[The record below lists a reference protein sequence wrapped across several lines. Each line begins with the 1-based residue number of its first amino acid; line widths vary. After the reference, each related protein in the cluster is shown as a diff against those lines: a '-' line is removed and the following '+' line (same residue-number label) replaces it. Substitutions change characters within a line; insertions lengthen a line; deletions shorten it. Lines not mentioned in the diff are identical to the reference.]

1 MGKVKEIC
9 QRIENGYLA
18 TDLIV
23 AFIFYIAFKKGDA
36 IYIFF
41 AFGVACLMG
50 LTTMLHHGTK
60 VINNY
65 DGDIFAKDED
75 SDAVYIV
82 KSGGFKNHVDGIKV
96 NGKVYKLP
104 AGVRATVTR
113 NGNIYMCSLLG
124 EIIYSVAGG
133 ELQKAPD
140 ACWNKLFSKKTQEA

>member
-1 MGKVKEIC
+1 MKNIKEIC
-9 QRIENGYLA
+9 QRIENGYLS

-104 AGVRATVTR
+104 DGVRATVTR
-113 NGNIYMCSLLG
+113 SGDIRMYSLLG
-124 EIIYSVAGG
+124 YLIYIIEGG
-133 ELQKAPD
+133 ELTSAPD
-140 ACWNKLFSKKTQEA
+140 SSWNKLFPTQAQEA

>member
-9 QRIENGYLA
+9 QRIGNGYLA

-23 AFIFYIAFKKGDA
+23 VLILGIAFKKGEE
-36 IYIFF
+36 IYVVLAMF
-41 AFGVACLMG
+41 AAFIMSA
-50 LTTMLHHGTK
+50 TTMFHHATK

-65 DGDIFAKDED
+65 NGDIFAKDDD
-75 SDAVYIV
+75 SDTVYIV

-104 AGVRATVTR
+104 AGVWATVTR

-124 EIIYSVAGG
+124 
-133 ELQKAPD
+133 
-140 ACWNKLFSKKTQEA
+140 KLFILLRAVNCKRPPMLTFCDSPTIPIC

>member
-9 QRIENGYLA
+9 QRIGNGYLA

-23 AFIFYIAFKKGDA
+23 VLILGIAFKKGEE
-36 IYIFF
+36 IYVVLAMF
-41 AFGVACLMG
+41 AAFIMSA
-50 LTTMLHHGTK
+50 TTMFHHATK

-65 DGDIFAKDED
+65 NGDIFAKDDD
-75 SDAVYIV
+75 SDTVYIV

-104 AGVRATVTR
+104 AGVWATVTR

-140 ACWNKLFSKKTQEA
+140 ACWDKLFSTQEA

>member
-1 MGKVKEIC
+1 MGFKEIC

-75 SDAVYIV
+75 SNTVHTV
-82 KSGGFKNHVDGIKV
+82 KSGEFKNHIDGIKV

-104 AGVRATVTR
+104 DGVRATVTR
-113 NGNIYMCSLLG
+113 SGKIYMYSLLG
-124 EIIYSVAGG
+124 EIVYAIAGD
-133 ELQKAPD
+133 EICAPPDD
-140 ACWNKLFSKKTQEA
+140 AWKPLFEC